1 MPSFNIEDHVSLMVL
16 AGSRAYGMDTSTSD
30 VDVRGVVVP
39 PVAVMLGLYNQ
50 GFTEADS
57 ANTFAEGNGVFEILP
72 PDLQEVG
79 RRTKVEGCLTEARK
93 FAGMAMGANP
103 TILDVLF
110 CKDEHVLFR
119 RDHIADF
126 LRSNRDM
133 VLSQKAMHS
142 FTGYAAAQLKKIVSH
157 RQWVTKGDI
166 PRPTRAQFG
175 LPEVALANVD
185 VLEAIVK
192 LYTSRWHIDL
202 SFIAEKSVRDMLGNT
217 FRQTLTDIVAPY
229 VKDEPTFVGNV
240 VREDHIKRDAAT
252 RRIGL
257 DDNLMEVLA
266 KEREYRSAMDEYEQY
281 QQYLRDR
288 SKSRLALE
296 SVHGYDTKHAAH
308 LIRLLRMGM
317 EVMTLG
323 EVRVWREDA
332 KELLAI
338 RNGERSFES
347 ITDEARQLEADIRSL
362 PKERIVVPYAPDR
375 NFIKKLDDLIL
386 DSVVVI

>member
-1 MPSFNIEDHVSLMVL
+1 
-16 AGSRAYGMDTSTSD
+16 
-30 VDVRGVVVP
+30 
-39 PVAVMLGLYNQ
+39 
-50 GFTEADS
+50 
-57 ANTFAEGNGVFEILP
+57 
-72 PDLQEVG
+72 
-79 RRTKVEGCLTEARK
+79 
-93 FAGMAMGANP
+93 
-103 TILDVLF
+103 
-110 CKDEHVLFR
+110 
-119 RDHIADF
+119 
-126 LRSNRDM
+126 
-133 VLSQKAMHS
+133 
-142 FTGYAAAQLKKIVSH
+142 
-157 RQWVTKGDI
+157 
-166 PRPTRAQFG
+166 
-175 LPEVALANVD
+175 
-185 VLEAIVK
+185 
-192 LYTSRWHIDL
+192 
-202 SFIAEKSVRDMLGNT
+202 
-217 FRQTLTDIVAPY
+217 
-229 VKDEPTFVGNV
+229 
-240 VREDHIKRDAAT
+240 
-252 RRIGL
+252 
-257 DDNLMEVLA
+257 MEVLA